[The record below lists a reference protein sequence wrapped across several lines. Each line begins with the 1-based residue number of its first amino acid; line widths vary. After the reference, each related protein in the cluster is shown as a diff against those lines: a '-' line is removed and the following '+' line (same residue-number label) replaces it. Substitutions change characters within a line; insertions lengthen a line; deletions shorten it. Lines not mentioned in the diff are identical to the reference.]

1 MSSSF
6 WSGEFYFDGIY
17 SNLLNVCIIDFDTN
31 ERLEQIGNGVSIELN
46 EESSFN
52 GEKSYSESSIDSTD
66 NITLQ
71 LCRTN
76 GNSWSEGAI
85 AEIYRAQSVED
96 ISTMI
101 TKLNQDNSVHGIIIQ
116 HPLHYTDS

>member
-6 WSGEFYFDGIY
+6 WSGEFYFDGTY

-31 ERLEQIGNGVSIELN
+31 ERLKQIGNGVSIELN

-52 GEKSYSESSIDSTD
+52 GNKSYSESSIDSTE

-71 LCRTN
+71 LCRTD
-76 GNSWSEGAI
+76 GNSWSENTI
-85 AEIYRAQSVED
+85 AEIYSWIFKKDFKRFQ
-96 ISTMI
+96 T
-101 TKLNQDNSVHGIIIQ
+101 
-116 HPLHYTDS
+116 